1 MDFLGDYILVSQ
13 QELPDS
19 EDPPLDMLVPRALRL
34 VSWKTG
40 DVTYVS
46 DIILFL
52 SLHLQC
58 TDETPKLRGF
68 MDNFESVPGMGH
80 KPLVIDSDD
89 NLIALADRPRN
100 RLEICKLVFQSRRP
114 HLQTLCILEFPPL
127 KPNIHCIV
135 DWAEKEWVATLRNQT
150 FSPSSRQRL
159 VPFQSCKIGTLF
171 LSLSYAPF
179 DSENTYEMIVSVA
192 ALLSVTRSYCG
203 DVLTI
208 P

>member
-1 MDFLGDYILVSQ
+1 
-13 QELPDS
+13 
-19 EDPPLDMLVPRALRL
+19 
-34 VSWKTG
+34 
-40 DVTYVS
+40 
-46 DIILFL
+46 
-52 SLHLQC
+52 
-58 TDETPKLRGF
+58 
-68 MDNFESVPGMGH
+68 MGH